1 MRAKKRLLTKYNT
14 PPNGSPLWLLSYI
27 QVITDREKIAGQFVI
42 SGSQNLL
49 PMGSI
54 AQSLAG
60 RVAIFNLLPFS
71 LEEIRQ
77 TDFALPTYE
86 DYILKGFYPRI
97 YDLDLDPTNWLNDY
111 LKTYVERDVRQILNI
126 GDLGIFRQFL
136 EICAGRTG

>member
-1 MRAKKRLLTKYNT
+1 
-14 PPNGSPLWLLSYI
+14 
-27 QVITDREKIAGQFVI
+27 
-42 SGSQNLL
+42 
-49 PMGSI
+49 MGSI